1 MIEYYVYVVFDID
14 DFGNILNV
22 KLIVFIIWNIYFGL
36 F

>member
-1 MIEYYVYVVFDID
+1 MIEYYVNVVFDIN